1 MDKNIKIERQEALD
15 YHQNDKPGKLEVQA
29 TKSLN
34 TQRDLSLAYSPGV
47 AVPCEEISK
56 NPSLAYDYTSKGNL
70 VAVITN
76 GTAVLGLGDIGALA
90 SKPVMEGKS
99 VLFKKF
105 ADIDSIDLEV
115 NSSDIDKFINCVELL
130 EPSFGG
136 INLEDIKSPDCFI
149 IEQKLREKMKIP
161 VFHDDQHGTAIITA
175 AGLINAFHLT
185 NKDIKKV
192 KIVCSGAG
200 AASIACVE
208 LLKAMGA
215 GNNNITLV
223 DKSGVIYKGRTE
235 GLNQWK
241 SAHAVQTNAKT
252 LEEALVGADAFV
264 GLSVG
269 GLLNSKQIKKMNKN
283 PIIFAMA
290 NPDPE
295 IMPNEVKK
303 VFPNAIIA
311 TGRSD
316 LPNQVNN
323 VLGFPYIFRGAL
335 DVRANTINEDMKIA
349 AVNAI
354 ANLAR
359 KNVPDEVSNAYGQD
373 KMTYGE
379 NYIIPAPFDP
389 RLIVEVSSAV
399 AEAAMKSGVA
409 SKPINNLQQYKKQ
422 LARRLN
428 PTASMLQMISDK
440 ISNRGKRIVFVE
452 GEEERAI
459 KSALIIQS
467 NGLGVPI
474 LIGREQHIK
483 DTAKRIGL
491 DGIANLEIHNA
502 ALSDKN
508 NLYSSFLFNKLQR
521 KGYLY
526 RDCQRMVNQDR
537 NVFGSCMVALGDADG
552 LVSGLTRSFNDTFN
566 HITRVISPKEGNQ
579 FFGVCMVVSREKTV
593 FIGDTS
599 IIERPKPEE
608 LADIAEQMV
617 SLVSKLG
624 YKPRVALSSFA
635 NFGSP
640 SLPSTTSAKK
650 AVSILKDRSVDFE
663 FDGEMS
669 VEIALNHELMKKNY
683 PFCNLSDDANI
694 LVMPGLHSANISY
707 KLLQKLGGGS
717 VIGPILIGGEYPIQI
732 VQMGSTVNEITNAA
746 IFSAYETM

>member
-1 MDKNIKIERQEALD
+1 MDENIKIERQEALD

-76 GTAVLGLGDIGALA
+76 GTAVLGLGNIGALA

-115 NSSDIDKFINCVELL
+115 NSVDIDKFINCVELL

-185 NKDIKKV
+185 KKDIKKV

-252 LEEALVGADAFV
+252 LEEALVGADAFI

-290 NPDPE
+290 NPNPE

-459 KSALIIQS
+459 KSALILQS

-491 DGIANLEIHNA
+491 DGITNLEIHNA

-508 NLYSSFLFNKLQR
+508 NLYSSFLFKKLQR

-608 LADIAEQMV
+608 LADIAEQIA

-683 PFCNLSDDANI
+683 PFCNLSDDANV